1 MGRRIQYRPGP
12 SKAEIAAAINAM
24 ERRRSAQNALITL
37 GVIGALALIAVVGGG
52 LLWFM
57 NGRAQQEFGTL
68 TAACERK
75 GVNVASTYAR
85 TPGKHP
91 AIVVRR
97 GSGQWQLDA
106 GLPLLGSRLIPGEAV
121 AQSLAE
127 TQVVLCLG
135 PVFEVFIERCPYT
148 NNGTDYTNA
157 VERYYLKQEAQLI
170 EAKTGRTISV
180 ESFTGASPRFCQKTE
195 VGNKN
200 DRIIKLVGTDPSED
214 DVRDWAQSHLI
225 IK

>member
-37 GVIGALALIAVVGGG
+37 SVIGVLVFGAVAVAA

-57 NGRAQQEFGTL
+57 NGRAQQEFGAL

-75 GVNVASTYAR
+75 AVNVASTYAR

-91 AIVVRR
+91 AVVVRR
-97 GSGQWQLDA
+97 SSGQWQLDA

-121 AQSLAE
+121 AQSLSE
-127 TQVVLCLG
+127 TQIVLCLG
-135 PVFEVFIERCPYT
+135 PIFEVFIERCPYT
-148 NNGTDYTNA
+148 TNGADYTNA
-157 VERYYLKQEAQLI
+157 VERYYLI
-170 EAKTGRTISV
+170 
-180 ESFTGASPRFCQKTE
+180 
-195 VGNKN
+195 
-200 DRIIKLVGTDPSED
+200 
-214 DVRDWAQSHLI
+214 H
-225 IK
+225 